1 VKQTLA
7 ALSLLALTLPL
18 AACGSD
24 AGGSARGSDPTT
36 ITVLAAAS
44 LTGTFTELADRFE
57 AEHPGT
63 RVKLAFDSSATL
75 AQQALEGAPADVL
88 ATADTATMDG
98 AADALATD
106 PGVFASNTMVL
117 VTPRDN
123 PAGLTSFTDLGRPD
137 VDYVACVA
145 TAPCGKVA
153 AALIEDNGLRTEPAS
168 LEVDVK
174 AVLAKVTSDEADA
187 GFVYR
192 SDAVAAAGEV
202 ERLAIPGARGEPT
215 TYPIAVLQQSAHPG
229 LAGQFV
235 DLVRSGQG
243 RRVLADAGF
252 GRP

>member
-1 VKQTLA
+1 MKQTLA

-24 AGGSARGSDPTT
+24 ANGTARGSGPTT

-106 PGVFASNTMVL
+106 PRVS
-117 VTPRDN
+117 
-123 PAGLTSFTDLGRPD
+123 PATRWCWSRRGTTR
-137 VDYVACVA
+137 
-145 TAPCGKVA
+145 
-153 AALIEDNGLRTEPAS
+153 PAS
-168 LEVDVK
+168 PRSP
-174 AVLAKVTSDEADA
+174 TSGGRTSTTSPASRPHPA
-187 GFVYR
+187 AR
-192 SDAVAAAGEV
+192 S
-202 ERLAIPGARGEPT
+202 
-215 TYPIAVLQQSAHPG
+215 
-229 LAGQFV
+229 
-235 DLVRSGQG
+235 
-243 RRVLADAGF
+243 
-252 GRP
+252 RPP

>member
-123 PAGLTSFTDLGRPD
+123 PAGLTSFADLGRRD

>member
-7 ALSLLALTLPL
+7 ALSLLTLTLPL

-24 AGGSARGSDPTT
+24 ANGTARGSGPTT

-98 AADALATD
+98 AADALATE
-106 PGVFASNTMVL
+106 PRVFASNTMVL

-153 AALIEDNGLRTEPAS
+153 AALIEDNGLPTEPAS

-192 SDAVAAAGEV
+192 SDAVAAADEV
-202 ERLAIPGARGEPT
+202 ERLAIPGARDEPT

-229 LAGQFV
+229 PAGQFV